1 MTKPF
6 TPPATTSASAVAIR
20 HVSFS
25 DIGIAPE
32 NLRAKHEADDG
43 IGRLADTIRACGVII
58 PLLVRAGDPKEA
70 KPTMALD
77 GRRRL
82 LALQILLDAGDIAPD
97 YQVPVI
103 VSEGREANA
112 AAAYLA
118 NTERVPVHI
127 ADVITAIAVLRRRKF
142 PIPGIAAALAYDEL
156 EVRRLLALSELDG
169 AVIGALREGAITLK
183 IARMMTRIPDKAKQ
197 RELIGDNSVYR
208 LHENRLRGIIL
219 DEKTV
224 ASDSRLRIVSLE
236 AYEAAGG
243 KIERD
248 LFDEIEATLSDSA
261 LLGELWHAWFAPLR
275 ERLAPRDIA
284 LITLDERP
292 WDRPEG
298 LMILRAGE
306 PDDDQ
311 REAYETHARAAAEAI
326 GRFQADPQDPEAG
339 RYFGDWAEA
348 VIAATAAA
356 NTGASVTLARIYRS
370 ASGALVL
377 EALGPEPVA
386 ETRAGE
392 EEPLEPEG
400 EDHTLLGAPRPFAA
414 DYRGAAITVPVV
426 EVDVEGE
433 SHAFHA
439 VTTDIATRGL
449 IRELA
454 DSPQVALTLLIAQLF
469 KTVVLKG
476 FDIDNTSLLQIKG
489 AEYTRPRVERIAALD
504 GEVAD
509 RLKARHAAYVA
520 SGLRPIPWVETLA
533 YGERMAFL
541 AELTALSL
549 NGREERTDAIRQ
561 AARAEAREVA
571 ELLDADISRHWAAD
585 DDYLACHSK
594 KQLIALL
601 AEMAIE
607 DPRTAAFKKAE
618 LVTFV
623 AEACAERRYA
633 PAALKWTSEPETIPV
648 DETAV
653 PVETAASEGEAD
665 GEVQPG
671 AEPEEVLPAE

>member
-82 LALQILLDAGDIAPD
+82 LALQRLLEAGDIAQD

-142 PIPGIAAALAYDEL
+142 PIAGIAAALAYDEL

-224 ASDSRLRIVSLE
+224 ASDSRLRIVSL
-236 AYEAAGG
+236 ASYEAAGG
-243 KIERD
+243 KVERD

-261 LLGELWHAWFAPLR
+261 LLGALWHAWFAPLR

-298 LMILRAGE
+298 LTILRAGE
-306 PDDDQ
+306 PDDER

-326 GRFQADPQDPEAG
+326 GRFQADPQDPEAV

-348 VIAATAAA
+348 AINATAVA
-356 NTGASVTLARIYRS
+356 NFGASVTLARIYRS
-370 ASGALVL
+370 AGGALVL

-386 ETRAGE
+386 ETQTGE

-400 EDHTLLGAPRPFAA
+400 EDPTLPGAPLPFAA
-414 DYRGAAITVPVV
+414 GYRGAAITVPVV

-489 AEYTRPRVERIAALD
+489 AEYTRSRVERIATLD

-585 DDYLACHSK
+585 EDYLACHSK

-601 AEMAIE
+601 ADMAIE
-607 DPRTAAFKKAE
+607 DPRVAAFKKAE

-633 PAALKWTSEPETIPV
+633 PAALKWTCEPEVALV
-648 DETAV
+648 DETAT
-653 PVETAASEGEAD
+653 PGEPAATQDQAD

-671 AEPEEVLPAE
+671 AEPEEASPAE

>member
-6 TPPATTSASAVAIR
+6 TLPATTSASAVAIR
-20 HVSFS
+20 HVSFI

-32 NLRAKHEADDG
+32 NLRAKQDADDG

-82 LALQILLDAGDIAPD
+82 LALQRLLDAGDIAED

-103 VSEGREANA
+103 VSEGRGANA

-197 RELIGDNSVYR
+197 RELIGDNSLYR

-243 KIERD
+243 KVERD

-275 ERLAPRDIA
+275 ERLATRDIA

-292 WDRPEG
+292 WDRPDG
-298 LMILRAGE
+298 LMILRGGE
-306 PDDDQ
+306 PHED
-311 REAYETHARAAAEAI
+311 RPEAYETHARAAAEAI
-326 GRFQADPQDPEAG
+326 GRFQADPQDPDAA

-348 VIAATAAA
+348 AIDAAAAA
-356 NTGASVTLARIYRS
+356 NAGASIALARIYRS
-370 ASGALVL
+370 AGGALVL
-377 EALGPEPVA
+377 EALSLEPA
-386 ETRAGE
+386 AATPTGE
-392 EEPLEPEG
+392 EETLKAEG
-400 EDHTLLGAPRPFAA
+400 QDNTLLGAPRPLAA
-414 DYRGAAITVPVV
+414 DYRAAAITVPVV

-476 FDIDNTSLLQIKG
+476 FDIDNASLLQIKG

-549 NGREERTDAIRQ
+549 SGREDRTDAIRQ
-561 AARAEAREVA
+561 AARAEASEVA

-585 DDYLACHSK
+585 EDYLACHSK

-601 AEMAIE
+601 GEMTIE
-607 DPRTAAFKKAE
+607 DPRVAAFKKAE

-633 PAALKWTSEPETIPV
+633 PAALKWTSEPVMTPV
-648 DETAV
+648 DDTAV
-653 PVETAASEGEAD
+653 PVETAVSKDHAD
-665 GEVQPG
+665 GEVQPKV
-671 AEPEEVLPAE
+671 EPEEASLAE